1 MRGIVQLLS
10 KQPNYARLLQW
21 GRLITITGSAQ
32 IIIQG
37 IGFVSGILVIRLLPT
52 QDYAYYTIAN
62 TMLGTML
69 VLADGGIISGVL
81 SEGGKVWHNPTKF
94 GAVIVTGFHLRRR
107 FTIFSLLVAV
117 PLLYYLLSSHGA
129 SLQLS
134 FLMIFCLVPAF
145 FTALSGTLLEI
156 APKLKQEVL
165 PLQKIQVITSLG
177 RLILTSTCLLIFPF
191 TWIALIATGIPQL
204 YGNHLLKKMS
214 KNLADYSQKPDKLVE
229 KAILKIVKRV
239 MPGSIYYCFSA
250 QITIWLISMFGSTHA
265 IAQMG
270 ALGRVG
276 MLLTIFT
283 VMFSTLVLP
292 RFARLSA
299 DYHLLIRRFL
309 QLEFALFILS
319 GLIIGFFWLFSTQI
333 LWILG
338 NEYRNL
344 NVEVVLNIIGTCLS
358 LIAGIT
364 FNLYSS
370 RGWAINPFLSIG
382 INICSIVTG
391 VFLFNVATLTGILL
405 LNIFIAGAQ
414 AIMSLTYSLIK
425 IQQLKFQDG

>member
-10 KQPNYARLLQW
+10 KQDNYARLLQW
-21 GRLITITGSAQ
+21 GKLITITGSAQ
-32 IIIQG
+32 ILIQG
-37 IGFVSGILVIRLLPT
+37 IGFISGILVIRLLPT

-69 VLADGGIISGVL
+69 VLADGGIIAGVL
-81 SEGGKVWHNPTKF
+81 SEGGKVWHNPAKF
-94 GAVIVTGFHLRRR
+94 GAVIVTGFNLRRR

-117 PLLYYLLSSHGA
+117 PLLYYLLSNHGA
-129 SLQLS
+129 SPKLTI
-134 FLMIFCLVPAF
+134 LMICCLIPAF

-156 APKLKQEVL
+156 APKIKQEVL

-177 RLILTSTCLLIFPF
+177 RLLLTSTCLFIFPF

-270 ALGRVG
+270 ALGRIG
-276 MLLTIFT
+276 MLLTIFS

-309 QLEFALFILS
+309 QLELGLFILS
-319 GLIIGFFWLFSTQI
+319 CLIIGFFWLFSTQV
-333 LWILG
+333 LWVLG

-391 VFLFNVATLTGILL
+391 VLLFNVSTLTGILL
-405 LNIFIAGAQ
+405 LNIFIAAAQ

-425 IQQLKFQDG
+425 IQQLKFQDS